1 MITLQPLM
9 HRERLCIAMH
19 GVYSP
24 GILPIIKQ
32 QPDVSYTRTHQCWYI
47 LYSEKNL
54 HTIRAV
60 LEHISPVKVI
70 DNQEQSL
77 PASLFDAV
85 SEPILI
91 VLPKEY
97 EETLRKLRYSE
108 STLNNYV
115 IQFRKFLEYI
125 YPATAEDIVPEQIHN
140 YLLHLVDHKKV
151 SVSTQN
157 TAINALKFYLE
168 QVRKDQR
175 QVYYIDRPRKP
186 TQLPTVLSQEE
197 LAALISKIKNLK
209 HRTLICLIYATGLRI
224 SEVLALKP
232 ADIDVHR
239 MMVIVRGG
247 KGNKDRITVLS
258 QVALAM
264 LKSYLPTYNPRVYLF
279 EGPEGKEYSARSVN
293 AIIKRASDAA
303 GILKNVS
310 AHTLRHSFATHLLE
324 RGTDLRYIQTLLG
337 HENSKTTERYAH
349 VTKKGFEQLMSPLDY
364 LFSQNVLAESNK
376 DI

>member
-9 HRERLCIAMH
+9 HREKLCIAMH
-19 GVYSP
+19 GVYRSD
-24 GILPIIKQ
+24 ILPLIKQ
-32 QPDVSYTRTHQCWYI
+32 QPKVRYTQTHRCWYI
-47 LYSEKNL
+47 PYSEENL
-54 HTIRAV
+54 KSLRSV
-60 LEHISPVKVI
+60 LENVTAVKMV
-70 DNQEQSL
+70 DNTEQQLPSSL
-77 PASLFDAV
+77 LYEVA
-85 SEPILI
+85 EPILV
-91 VLPKEY
+91 VLPPLY
-97 EETLRKLRYSE
+97 TETLRKLRYSE
-108 STLNNYV
+108 STLQNYV

-125 YPATAEDIVPEQIHN
+125 YPANADEICPEQIHN
-140 YLLHLVDHKKV
+140 YLIHLVDNKKV

-157 TAINALKFYLE
+157 TAINAIKFYLE

-197 LAALISKIKNLK
+197 LSALIREIKNLK

-293 AIIKRASDAA
+293 AIIKRASAAA